1 MKSGAWALLA
11 LLIVSASSSGQV
23 VARQGDPSEASVQE
37 FKSPMVLDL
46 PLKDFRVIPSGTGK
60 HFAEVRKYY
69 CDDLMISELLVTK
82 KTDAGR
88 GDMHLLLE
96 GSVTVRPS
104 YDRRATLRFDVVK
117 GEEKLATNQVA
128 GIKAGERKTRK
139 FSAKLYLDADQVA
152 RVFAAGADP
161 LLRVTVTVQSDR

>member
-1 MKSGAWALLA
+1 MKTVAWVLLA
-11 LLIVSASSSGQV
+11 SFAVPASQGQV

-46 PLKDFRVIPSGTGK
+46 PLKDFQKISSGTGK

-82 KTDAGR
+82 KTDARYGGMR
-88 GDMHLLLE
+88 LSLE
-96 GSVTVRPS
+96 GAVTVRPS

-117 GEEKLATNQVA
+117 GEEKLATTQVA

-139 FSAKLYLDADQVA
+139 FSAELNLGPATVA
-152 RVFAAGADP
+152 RLFAEGEAP
-161 LLRVTVTVQSDR
+161 MLRVTVTVQSDR